1 MSKHSVS
8 VTMTNNKAVV
18 TEISHASETN
28 AYIWKAWALSD
39 GRTVVVEDDASLPLS
54 VARTVVVGDA
64 SLPLSVARTVVVDY
78 ASLPLSDGRTVVVD
92 DASLPLS
99 DGRTVVVEGDAS
111 LPLSVARTA
120 VVDDASLPLSDGRTV
135 VVEVDVRLALD
146 SVVAERAVVLEV
158 CVDIPF
164 ADISMPELGDQV
176 CGFWARPSNTAGP
189 HWLSDNRLGATDR
202 S

>member
-1 MSKHSVS
+1 
-8 VTMTNNKAVV
+8 MTNNEAAV

-28 AYIWKAWALSD
+28 AYIWKACALSD
-39 GRTVVVEDDASLPLS
+39 GRTVVVEDDASLS
-54 VARTVVVGDA
+54 
-64 SLPLSVARTVVVDY
+64 
-78 ASLPLSDGRTVVVD
+78 LSDGRTVVVD

-99 DGRTVVVEGDAS
+99 DGRTVVVDDAS
-111 LPLSVARTA
+111 LSLSDGRTVVVDDA
-120 VVDDASLPLSDGRTV
+120 SLSLSDGRTVVVDDASLPLSDGRTV
-135 VVEVDVRLALD
+135 VLEVDVRLALD
-146 SVVAERAVVLEV
+146 SVVAELLVVLEVVLEV

-164 ADISMPELGDQV
+164 ADMTTPEFADQV